1 MSQTAYYHPQNEF
14 KETHPF
20 SDRLKKPQ
28 FWRRK
33 RRLDSKAS
41 SSLHFPSLP
50 SLRFCL
56 KATRNRG
63 SHSRFEYGGRN
74 FRHSEIANKQGHDAT
89 ARMRRRRRSRKS
101 RIPGE

>member
-20 SDRLKKPQ
+20 SDRL
-28 FWRRK
+28 K

-56 KATRNRG
+56 KATRTRG

>member
-1 MSQTAYYHPQNEF
+1 
-14 KETHPF
+14 
-20 SDRLKKPQ
+20 
-28 FWRRK
+28 
-33 RRLDSKAS
+33 
-41 SSLHFPSLP
+41 
-50 SLRFCL
+50 L